1 MSKEIIINC
10 HPNENRVAVIAD
22 GKVEQ
27 FYLQRDEKQSPLGNI
42 YKGRVSTIL
51 RGLGAAFV
59 TIGLEK
65 DGFLPLREMARS
77 SSIWE
82 DEIEDEPDQRNKRG
96 PKKSIRTIEQLLQ
109 KGQEIIVQVVKEPI
123 GSKGAG

>member
-10 HPNENRVAVIAD
+10 HPNENRVAVLAD

-59 TIGLEK
+59 TIGLDK
-65 DGFLPLREMARS
+65 DGFLPLSEMARS
-77 SSIWE
+77 S
-82 DEIEDEPDQRNKRG
+82 
-96 PKKSIRTIEQLLQ
+96 
-109 KGQEIIVQVVKEPI
+109 
-123 GSKGAG
+123 